1 MGSTST
7 IAAAAGR
14 RIGSTIAAG
23 HRRRRETNGWPKA
36 ANGHAAGGLAERW
49 APCVALP
56 PQSLEPLEPV
66 ARSHQRRAIAGSVGA
81 IVEAPLGARPRTG
94 AALVATQAP
103 AGLERLRS
111 PVERAAGGCRSRQV
125 KATES
130 QPPPMERPETP
141 NTPIANRQSFASQQT
156 RFSSAQAWASK
167 HRGCQSARRTVGYSF
182 IELNTVARPGP

>member
-130 QPPPMERPETP
+130 KPPPMERPETP
-141 NTPIANRQSFASQQT
+141 NTPIANPLPASRPDFRAPRHGPPNIAAARVHGEQ
-156 RFSSAQAWASK
+156 WATPS
-167 HRGCQSARRTVGYSF
+167 
-182 IELNTVARPGP
+182 LNSIQ